1 MSTEIDSI
9 PATVY
14 PIVNLDDPDRIVTV
28 KIKASDLWKTRKII
42 ACLSNPSS
50 VTYDVL
56 LSVADESNHADMDYI
71 HRVLYFAEMGWDFIT
86 KEEAERI
93 LREKK

>member
-14 PIVNLDDPDRIVTV
+14 PIVNLDDPNRIITV
-28 KIKASDLWKTRKII
+28 QIKASDLWKTRKII

-50 VTYDVL
+50 ITYDIL

-71 HRVLYFAEMGWDFIT
+71 HRVLYFAEMGWDFVT
-86 KEEAERI
+86 KEEAQRI
-93 LREKK
+93 LGEK